1 MSTLSNDTLL
11 RLADYLEH
19 YMGLSYPRQ
28 KWADLERKIMKSL
41 TDLNFNDNDAFADWL
56 LSSSPPTK
64 NQIEILASYLT
75 VGETYFFR
83 EKRVFEVLEERV
95 IPELIN
101 ACRRTGKSLRFW
113 SAGCCTG
120 EEPYSIAIL
129 LHKMFPDLK
138 AWNISILATDINP
151 CFLHK
156 ASEGLY
162 GKWSFR
168 DCPQWVQ
175 EKYFQRS
182 KKDQFKILPEIRNMV
197 TFSYLNL
204 VEDLYPSLS
213 NQTNAMDVIFCRNVL
228 MYFAETSAK
237 KVVHNLSRS
246 LVDEGWMVINPVES
260 SYIPSPPFTAVRFS
274 DAILYKKDGS
284 HREAKEIHHVI
295 PSLAHEE
302 VQAPV
307 KLCVDSAMKRDTAP
321 MRETKI
327 VKQSKAKEK
336 EAEKVPPPYVKAQTL
351 YEQGRYGEA
360 IQELLELVSDHEDMA
375 MVLSLLARAYANQGE
390 LMEARRWCERA
401 IASDKL
407 ISGLHY
413 LRATILQEQGATEE
427 AVASL
432 KRALYL
438 DPNFILAHFAMGV
451 LKDRLDKPKEVEKHL
466 KNVLILLEK
475 CRQDETLPESD
486 GITAGRLG
494 EIVGLIS
501 REKGLTCLK

>member
-1 MSTLSNDTLL
+1 
-11 RLADYLEH
+11 
-19 YMGLSYPRQ
+19 
-28 KWADLERKIMKSL
+28 
-41 TDLNFNDNDAFADWL
+41 
-56 LSSSPPTK
+56 
-64 NQIEILASYLT
+64 
-75 VGETYFFR
+75 
-83 EKRVFEVLEERV
+83 
-95 IPELIN
+95 
-101 ACRRTGKSLRFW
+101 
-113 SAGCCTG
+113 
-120 EEPYSIAIL
+120 
-129 LHKMFPDLK
+129 
-138 AWNISILATDINP
+138 
-151 CFLHK
+151 
-156 ASEGLY
+156 
-162 GKWSFR
+162 
-168 DCPQWVQ
+168 
-175 EKYFQRS
+175 
-182 KKDQFKILPEIRNMV
+182 MV